1 MLTRLIEALR
11 RDGASLD
18 IDSLADMLWLAN
30 AMGAAQGQTESS
42 EEPAGID
49 SLWESHQERSS
60 DAALSDPVVIPPT
73 DYGTLQ
79 VGKSEDSKVLL
90 KPVANRSET
99 GETAE
104 LGVFPTLQDRS
115 GFKRAVKPFIA
126 QHRQASDRLDEIS
139 TVKRLTD
146 EGPQALEPVFLPGSR
161 RSLRLS
167 LIRERSGTNALW
179 AQPLDELAGLFRSQG
194 TFKQQRE
201 WSLAETEPATA
212 GSSTTVVLTEL
223 DRHGRILGAPR
234 KADKIK
240 WWPGEIL
247 LIASDFTSAGWWN
260 GAYLKLL
267 RSLAVQQ
274 PIVLLHTLPERL
286 WARSWT
292 GMPDA
297 WVSTAQPLVATR
309 AMEVRV
315 QLLGP
320 SSVRDDVRL
329 AIPLIEFAPQPLKVW
344 ASSVMGGAGRMPA
357 ILLDERE
364 PETQVLGPIREPS
377 DAKMLSMQFR
387 MVSSPV
393 ARSLAQHMSVTAPL
407 SFPVMRWVQ
416 QAMLPQSDTS
426 HLAEFI
432 LGGLLEA
439 LPSSPDTPAD
449 EVTYDFVAG
458 IRPMLQQG
466 MPKVLGLDVQ
476 RHVGHY
482 LEQMHSEQL
491 DMRAVIE
498 TWSDEQI
505 QELSPGQQSFAAVS
519 RAFLERIGLRPRS
532 KMENAVTEVSSV
544 AAPPEPDSEPM
555 AWVSVGEPQPSTT
568 EDKTEWPSAQ
578 DRIRKL
584 REPVM
589 DLQWSPFDEERLAI
603 RTASA
608 IDVWRPSHE
617 LAGRTIRRHQIANQ
631 QQKTAMTLVWW
642 APGEAPD
649 NNVNLA
655 TVKTIVRR
663 ITEALTESL
672 PGRIRVR
679 RLLNPSLLQHRRNEA
694 QALLVFQ
701 TEDYQEWVDNHH
713 EEFTSIDRFVHRQ
726 DVISTCVLTG
736 AQSAVHTGITSKFRI
751 RERFNLKSKSNFESH
766 VWRELSGLVNDLRER
781 IQRRFS
787 HLNGEARLT
796 AASWLSADQLGVA
809 DFDGASTRLVS
820 LTVGDLKQSEA
831 VEGHLLAVH
840 PASVPVTR
848 LFTLPVA
855 PQQSSSKGMAAPE
868 SEIVCMDAWGATYLK
883 AGNALNEVVPGAG
896 FPRQPVYS
904 PSSTRW
910 WIAGEGANL
919 ITARS
924 DKKLPLTEVPLLSGI
939 GGRLEDALQAL
950 LHDQVLTGWVLDD
963 TIFAITAAGL
973 LHYGSI
979 YDVLESENKS
989 RRPLDREP
997 LNLHGI
1003 LRGAGVSADG
1013 SRFATVTAS
1022 GRLDLWDA
1030 VGLKRL
1036 RSWQAMTAIAQI
1048 SPVRVA
1054 LSATGQWIAFAN
1066 GRTLRVVEEPIN
1078 TRAEDKWT
1086 RQVLWVDD
1094 RPLNNETG
1102 RRIFASQGIRC
1113 TSVLSTAEALELL
1126 ETRRFAAII
1135 SDMGRV
1141 EGPTE
1146 GYVLLKALRDRDNQ
1160 TPYFIYAGSDL
1171 PEHQEQ
1177 ALKNGAQG
1185 STNDIARLFLWV
1197 REQVEKASPGFRY
1210 A

>member
-11 RDGASLD
+11 QDGASVD
-18 IDSLADMLWLAN
+18 SESLADVLWLAN
-30 AMGAAQGQTESS
+30 AMGPAQGDSERG
-42 EEPAGID
+42 EEPAGTD

-60 DAALSDPVVIPPT
+60 DVALSDPVVIPPT
-73 DYGTLQ
+73 DLGTLQ
-79 VGKSEDSKVLL
+79 VGKGEDIKALL
-90 KPVANRSET
+90 KPVANRSEA
-99 GETAE
+99 GETAA
-104 LGVFPTLQDRS
+104 LGVLPTLQDRP
-115 GFKRAVKPFIA
+115 GFKRAVKPFLA
-126 QHRQASDRLDEIS
+126 QHRQASERLDESS

-167 LIRERSGTNALW
+167 LIRERTGTNALW

-201 WSLAETEPATA
+201 WSLAEAEPTTA
-212 GSSTTVVLTEL
+212 GSSPSVVLTEL

-240 WWPGEIL
+240 WWPSEIL

-267 RSLAVQQ
+267 RSLAAQQ
-274 PIVLLHTLPERL
+274 PVVLLHTLPERL

-297 WVSTAQPLVATR
+297 WVSSAQPLVATR

-315 QLLGP
+315 QLQGSP
-320 SSVRDDVRL
+320 PVRDDARL
-329 AIPLIEFAPQPLKVW
+329 AIPLIEFAPQTLKAW
-344 ASSVMGGAGRMPA
+344 ANSVMGGVERMPA

-364 PETQVLGPIREPS
+364 PEPQVLGPMREPA
-377 DAKMLSMQFR
+377 DAKNLSMQFR

-458 IRPMLQQG
+458 VRPMLQQG
-466 MPKVLGLDVQ
+466 MPKVLGLDIQ

-491 DMRAVIE
+491 DMRAVVE

-505 QELSPGQQSFAAVS
+505 QDLSPWQQSFAAVS

-532 KMENAVTEVSSV
+532 KIESAVIEESSAVT
-544 AAPPEPDSEPM
+544 PPEPGSEPM
-555 AWVSVGEPQPSTT
+555 EWFSVGDPQPSTP
-568 EDKTEWPSAQ
+568 EDKTESPSVH
-578 DRIRKL
+578 DRVRKL
-584 REPVM
+584 REPVI
-589 DLQWSPFDEERLAI
+589 DLQWSPFDEDRLAI
-603 RTASA
+603 RTASV
-608 IDVWRPSHE
+608 IDVWRPAHE
-617 LAGRTIRRHQIANQ
+617 LSGRTIRRHQSANQ
-631 QQKTAMTLVWW
+631 QQKPAMTLVWW

-649 NNVNLA
+649 NNVNLS

-679 RLLNPSLLQHRRNEA
+679 RLLNPSLLQHRRSEA

-701 TEDYQEWVDNHH
+701 TEDYPEWVDNNH
-713 EEFTSIDRFVHRQ
+713 EKFTAIERFVKRE
-726 DVISTCVLTG
+726 DVISTCVLMG
-736 AQSAVHTGITSKFRI
+736 AQRAAHTGITSKFRI
-751 RERFNLKSKSNFESH
+751 KERFNLKSKNSFEPH

-781 IQRRFS
+781 IQRRFPYI
-787 HLNGEARLT
+787 NEVARLT
-796 AASWLSADQLGVA
+796 AVSWLSANQLGVA

-820 LTVGDLKQSEA
+820 LTVGGLKQSESI
-831 VEGHLLAVH
+831 ESHLLAVH
-840 PASVPVTR
+840 PVRIPVTR
-848 LFTLPVA
+848 LFTLPAA
-855 PQQSSSKGMAAPE
+855 PQQSPSKRLAVPE
-868 SEIVCMDAWGATYLK
+868 SKIFCIDAQGATYLK
-883 AGNALNEVVPGAG
+883 EGIALREVIPGTG
-896 FPRQPVYS
+896 FPREPVFS

-919 ITARS
+919 VAERGGH
-924 DKKLPLTEVPLLSGI
+924 KLPLIDVPLLSGI
-939 GGRLEDALQAL
+939 GGRLEDALHAL

-963 TIFAITAAGL
+963 TIFVITAAGF
-973 LHYGSI
+973 LHHGSI
-979 YDVLESENKS
+979 YDVLESEYKS
-989 RRPLDREP
+989 RRPLDLEP

-1022 GRLDLWDA
+1022 GRLDLWDTA
-1030 VGLKRL
+1030 GLKRL

-1048 SPVRVA
+1048 KHISVA
-1054 LSATGQWIAFAN
+1054 LSATGHRIAFAN
-1066 GRTLRVVEEPIN
+1066 GKTLRVVEEPIS
-1078 TRAEDKWT
+1078 TRNEDKWT

-1094 RPLNNETG
+1094 RPRNNETG
-1102 RRIFASQGIRC
+1102 RRLFASQAIRC
-1113 TSVLSTAEALELL
+1113 TLALSTAEALELL

-1135 SDMGRV
+1135 SDMGRA
-1141 EGPTE
+1141 EGLTE
-1146 GYVLLKALRDRDNQ
+1146 GYVLLKALRDRGNQ

-1171 PEHQEQ
+1171 PEHHEQ

-1185 STNDIARLFLWV
+1185 STNDVARLFLWV
-1197 REQVEKASPGFRY
+1197 SEQVEKASPGFKH
-1210 A
+1210 